1 MLLILFL
8 MIAFH
13 YHPKTILNECNS
25 DIFLVGIEN
34 VLLHLLVYLSY
45 SEILKQGREDTSL
58 LFLDN
63 IVSAFYQDVPEMSK
77 LQKESLK
84 LKLLPS

>member
-77 LQKESLK
+77 LPKESLK